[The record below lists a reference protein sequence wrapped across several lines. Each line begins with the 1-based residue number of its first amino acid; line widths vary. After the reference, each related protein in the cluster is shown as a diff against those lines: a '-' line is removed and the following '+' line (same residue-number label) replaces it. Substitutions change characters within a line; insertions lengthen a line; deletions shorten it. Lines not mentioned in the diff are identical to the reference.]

1 MSTRATAK
9 KILSQLPFTA
19 EGYWYLRQAGK
30 PLNKSFTLRALQ
42 EALPEWQLQASK
54 SCQMVPRRKNVL
66 IFATLHYWI
75 SHAALVGLTLAGLG
89 HQVTLAYLPYGKW
102 QQPLSR
108 FDLRRQNLYARSV
121 LRRARPLLQPI
132 SLLDIDTQ
140 AVKLPGKI
148 HKEVREV
155 ALRDTQYTL
164 QREQVSLDSGLYR
177 LRLERNLE
185 AALTASVVFNHKKPD
200 VVVIPNG
207 TILEF
212 GAVYRVARHLG
223 IPSVTY
229 EFGEQRQRVWL
240 SQDQEVMHQQTDEMW
255 AIRGGGG
262 LTVEEK
268 EQVRELFAARQKA
281 NLWENF
287 ARRWQGVPSSGGEPV
302 RRALGMDSRPIVLLA
317 TNVIGDSLTLG
328 RQVFSD
334 SMTDWL
340 VRTIEYFA
348 KHSEVQLVV
357 RIHPGELITKGPSV
371 ADVIHQALPDG
382 IPENIHLVA
391 ADAAINTYDIVE
403 IANLGLV
410 YTTTVGMEMALS
422 GVPAMVIGQTH
433 YRQKGFTL
441 DPNSWEA
448 YFDLLEK
455 VLADPEKYRLTQ
467 DQVDRAWEYAYRFF
481 FEYPHPFPWHL
492 VHMWEDVQE
501 WPIERVLGEDG
512 ETLFSR
518 TFSYLAGDPFN
529 WEYVASRTN

>member
-1 MSTRATAK
+1 MSTKATAK
-9 KILSQLPFTA
+9 KLLGQLPFTA
-19 EGYWYLRQAGK
+19 ESYWYLRQAGK
-30 PLNKSFTLRALQ
+30 PLNKSFTLRALH
-42 EALPEWQLQASK
+42 EALPDWQLQASK
-54 SCQMVPRRKNVL
+54 SCQVASPRKNIL

-75 SHAALVGLTLAGLG
+75 SHATLVGLTLAGLG

-121 LRRARPLLQPI
+121 LRRSRPLVQPI

-140 AVKLPGKI
+140 GVKLPGNLRA
-148 HKEVREV
+148 EVREV
-155 ALRDTQYTL
+155 ALRDTQYTM
-164 QREQVSLDSGLYR
+164 QVEQVSRDSGLYH
-177 LRLERNLE
+177 LRLERDME
-185 AALTASVVFNHKKPD
+185 AAQAASVVLNHKKPE

-223 IPSVTY
+223 IPTVTY
-229 EFGEQRQRVWL
+229 EFGEQHRRIWL
-240 SQDQEVMHQQTDEMW
+240 SRDQEVMHQQTDEMW
-255 AIRGGGG
+255 AARGGTG

-268 EQVRELFAARQKA
+268 DQVRELFAARQKA
-281 NLWENF
+281 NPWENF
-287 ARRWQGVPSSGGEPV
+287 ARRWQGVPSAGGDQV
-302 RRALGMDSRPIVLLA
+302 RLALGLDSRPIVLLA

-334 SMTDWL
+334 SMTEWL

-348 KHSEVQLVV
+348 RRSEVQLVV

-371 ADVIHQALPDG
+371 ADVVQQALPAG
-382 IPENIHLVA
+382 IPENIHVVA

-422 GVPAMVIGQTH
+422 GVPVIVIGQTH
-433 YRQKGFTL
+433 YRQKSFTL
-441 DPNSWEA
+441 DPNSWDA
-448 YFDLLEK
+448 YFELLGQA
-455 VLADPEKYRLTQ
+455 LTNPERYRLTQ
-467 DQVDRAWEYAYRFF
+467 EQVERAWEYAYRFF

-492 VHMWEDVQE
+492 VHIWEDVQE
-501 WPIERVLGEDG
+501 WPIERVLGEEG
-512 ETLFSR
+512 ETLFR
-518 TFSYLAGDPFN
+518 QTFDYLAGERVN
-529 WEYVASRTN
+529 WKHIASRTN